1 MNIYVG
7 NLPYQVTDQDL
18 VDAFKEFGTVK
29 SARLVMDKQSG
40 RSKGFG
46 FVEMPEQSQGEMAI
60 KQLDGKDL
68 KGRTIKVNEA
78 LPKTD
83 RPTNNR

>member
-1 MNIYVG
+1 
-7 NLPYQVTDQDL
+7 
-18 VDAFKEFGTVK
+18 
-29 SARLVMDKQSG
+29 MDKQSG

-83 RPTNNR
+83 RPTSNRR